1 MAIDDRARFIIDQEM
16 VCLDTT
22 FMSLG
27 GLVIAGGSTGWGPS
41 IFVFLGVFLVITM
54 WAVLVT
60 EGRRK
65 IKMVYYNFELA
76 PTKAYVSSF
85 ILITVYD
92 GMVSASQFV
101 RLVKISSP
109 YLVDHVVPRDCSF
122 AILILILP
130 WFFHI
135 TARRM

>member
-1 MAIDDRARFIIDQEM
+1 MWLFTIEQGFIVDREM

-22 FMSLG
+22 FISIG
-27 GLVIAGGSTGWGPS
+27 GFVIAGGSTGWGPS

-85 ILITVYD
+85 ILLDCSTI
-92 GMVSASQFV
+92 GMVSVCEA
-101 RLVKISSP
+101 RKNL
-109 YLVDHVVPRDCSF
+109 
-122 AILILILP
+122 
-130 WFFHI
+130 FFFG
-135 TARRM
+135 